1 MSFQNINLTKKFIY
15 ILSVV
20 SLICQL
26 TLQNSIEDFIC
37 VLIIFISIIL
47 TTYYCFNDKYFFNYP
62 ISLSL
67 IFVSHFINLGGA
79 LFLKSFEL
87 TLVTDQLRL
96 PMSTITNLALFN
108 LLIILSHILYRNILI
123 FSGFQNYLRK
133 VFIKFDFFNVNDRKF
148 LYILAII
155 AIITRLLY
163 LDLDTPI
170 EMQIQRGVKGPGII
184 QDLYNGLRFV
194 IFLPI
199 IIFYSNYLYKNDFKK
214 NNNIFFFIFI
224 LFIIFLSISRNSRSL
239 LFDTIFLTGII
250 FFLLFLFDKIKSSR
264 ALFIKFIF
272 FIVLIIPTFNFF
284 ESLSSNYLKERSFY
298 LQRSPIENFKNF
310 FSNVYNSNNLSY
322 AKDLTKISESESFFR
337 ENFYSNLILNRINIL
352 LVHDNF
358 NYINEY
364 LDQRQKE
371 NLKKLQLNKIIS
383 ILPQPIINIFN
394 NSFNKGNYN
403 NISTASYLYKKFDYE
418 RGNLSMGS
426 AIMTVF
432 IIFGNWTYFLFLF
445 VFIPFFIIFDT
456 FYISESKKF
465 SPYILIFLYSTYF
478 GILNF
483 FVASDIQ
490 YWFALSFRHIPETLL
505 LIIVIQFFYKKFI
518 TK

>member
-1 MSFQNINLTKKFIY
+1 MSFQNINFAKKFIY
-15 ILSVV
+15 ILSFV

-26 TLQNSIEDFIC
+26 ILQNSIEDFIC

-47 TTYYCFNDKYFFNYP
+47 TTFYCFNDKYFFNYP

-67 IFVSHFINLGGA
+67 IFVSHFVNLGGA

-96 PMSTITNLALFN
+96 PMSTITNLAVFN
-108 LLIILSHILYRNILI
+108 LLIILSHILYRNILV
-123 FSGFQNYLRK
+123 FLRFQNNLRK
-133 VFIKFDFFNVNDRKF
+133 SFIKLDFFNYNDQKF

-155 AIITRLLY
+155 AITTRILY

-170 EMQIQRGVKGPGII
+170 EMQIQRGVGGPSII
-184 QDLYNGLRFV
+184 QDLFNGFRFV
-194 IFLPI
+194 IFLPV
-199 IIFYSNYLYKNDFKK
+199 IIFFSNYFYKNDFNK
-214 NNNIFFFIFI
+214 NDNIFFIIFI

-264 ALFIKFIF
+264 TLFIKFIF

-284 ESLSSNYLKERSFY
+284 ESLSSNYLKERNFY

-310 FSNVYNSNNLSY
+310 FSNIFNSNNLSY
-322 AKDLTKISESESFFR
+322 AKDLTKIAESDSFFR

-364 LDQRQKE
+364 LDQRQKD
-371 NLKKLQLNKIIS
+371 NLRKLQVNKIIS
-383 ILPQPIINIFN
+383 ILPQPIINIFD
-394 NSFNKGNYN
+394 NSFNKGDYN
-403 NISTASYLYKKFDYE
+403 KYSTASYLYGKFDFE
-418 RGNLSMGS
+418 RGNMSMGS

-432 IIFGNWTYFLFLF
+432 MIFGKWTYLLFLF
-445 VFIPFFIIFDT
+445 IFIPFFIIFDT
-456 FYISESKKF
+456 FYISESKIF

-483 FVASDIQ
+483 FVASDIS
-490 YWFALSFRHIPETLL
+490 YWFALSFRHIPETLI
-505 LIIVIQFFYKKFI
+505 LIIVIQFFYKKLF
-518 TK
+518 KR